1 MTQMLLNQAMS
12 LHQQGQLA
20 QAGALY
26 QQVLA
31 AGPHYQAQYL
41 LAVLFYQQQRLDE
54 AAGAV
59 EAALRLNPDGLESR
73 LLKGVLA
80 QAAGRGEEAAENFAA
95 VTARQ
100 PDHAEAWYNQGVA
113 LAGLDRHQEA
123 V

>member
-20 QAGALY
+20 EAGVLY

-54 AAGAV
+54 DPQIAEEGLFRPRFEVAQNQHVQDLAPASEPIGRR
-59 EAALRLNPDGLESR
+59 LRL
-73 LLKGVLA
+73 
-80 QAAGRGEEAAENFAA
+80 
-95 VTARQ
+95 
-100 PDHAEAWYNQGVA
+100 
-113 LAGLDRHQEA
+113 
-123 V
+123 